1 MRWKGRRVSSNVE
14 DRRGGGGAKAG
25 GISILGLVVAF
36 VAWKFFGVDP
46 QTAYQATKQVTNQ
59 VTNQGQSAEMRG
71 LENPTP
77 EQQESMEFIG
87 TILADTEDTWTQ
99 VFAQQL
105 NQQYVP
111 PKLVMFNGAVSSAC
125 GNASAAMG
133 PFYCPADQKVYLD
146 TGFFKDMRT
155 QMGISG
161 EQNQTELSRQD
172 QAGDFA
178 QAYVIAH
185 EVGHHIQTILGISG
199 QVQQMRQ
206 RASQVEGNQLSVR
219 QELQADCLAGVWA
232 HHNHQRTQFLEQG
245 DVQEAMDAA
254 HKIGDDYLQKRSSG
268 QVVPDSF
275 THGTSAQR
283 VQWFNTGLKS
293 GNMNDCDTFGQA
305 I

>member
-46 QTAYQATKQVTNQ
+46 QTAYQ
-59 VTNQGQSAEMRG
+59 VTNQGQSAETRG

-87 TILADTEDTWTQ
+87 TTLADTEDTWTQ

-232 HHNHQRTQFLEQG
+232 HHNHPIPGTGRCTGSDGCRT
-245 DVQEAMDAA
+245 
-254 HKIGDDYLQKRSSG
+254 
-268 QVVPDSF
+268 
-275 THGTSAQR
+275 
-283 VQWFNTGLKS
+283 
-293 GNMNDCDTFGQA
+293 
-305 I
+305 